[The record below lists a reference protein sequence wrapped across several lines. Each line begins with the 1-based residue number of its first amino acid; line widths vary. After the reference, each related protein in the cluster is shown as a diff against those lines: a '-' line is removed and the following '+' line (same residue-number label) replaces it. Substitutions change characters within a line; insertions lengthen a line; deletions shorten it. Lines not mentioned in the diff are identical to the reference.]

1 MGVLS
6 SVLLILGILAL
17 IEGLIV
23 LLFPDWTRKVGRSM
37 FKNKKNLRQIGIIEI
52 IAAIILILIGMNI

>member
-1 MGVLS
+1 MAAWG

-23 LLFPDWTRKVGRSM
+23 LIFPKWTISIS
-37 FKNKKNLRQIGIIEI
+37 KKWLKPKFLKKAGWIEVVI
-52 IAAIILILIGMNI
+52 AIILILIGMNI

>member
-6 SVLLILGILAL
+6 SVFLILGILTL

-23 LLFPDWTRKVGRSM
+23 IIFPDWTRKVGRRM

-52 IAAIILILIGMNI
+52 IIAIVLILIGMNI